1 MCFWMIKLSNQM
13 IKNFRRACTKKKKD
27 VCKRNNNC
35 DVSKFLYSLSHK
47 NLDERNWLKQR
58 RCLVLIKARGAE
70 SALLTNIYSS
80 RWGGGAALRSY
91 WKPNDNGTHEFFFTT
106 SDGIVQKL
114 SSGST
119 WREKTLWCLSVIPPS
134 PSSFV
139 SSSSSSSLGQS
150 WPAAGKA

>member
-1 MCFWMIKLSNQM
+1 MIKLSNQM

-47 NLDERNWLKQR
+47 NHDERIWLKQR
-58 RCLVLIKARGAE
+58 RCLVLIKARGLE
-70 SALLTNIYSS
+70 SALLITIYSS
-80 RWGGGAALRSY
+80 RWGRRKAMRWYL
-91 WKPNDNGTHEFFFTT
+91 KPNDNYNHEFFYHKC
-106 SDGIVQKL
+106 SDVIVQQL

-139 SSSSSSSLGQS
+139 SSSSSSTLGQS
-150 WPAAGKA
+150 RPTAGKA